1 MPRPRFKQR
10 CAICKKNMVVM
21 YSSRQ
26 FPICVE
32 CHLKRISEPVSKSP
46 YKRLFDIP
54 LEFYEKSLF
63 LRNIKEAYLRFGS
76 LTEKQISAFKKA
88 VEDIKKPKIKED
100 GTEKMEEDKKK

>member
-32 CHLKRISEPVSKSP
+32 CHLKRISETVKGSP
-46 YKRLFDIP
+46 YKELFDIP
-54 LEFYEKSLF
+54 PEFYKNSLF
-63 LRNIKEAYLRFGS
+63 LRNIKESYLRFGS
-76 LTEKQISAFKKA
+76 LTEKQIAAFKKA
-88 VEDIKKPKIKED
+88 VEDMKQKNGDSESTPQL
-100 GTEKMEEDKKK
+100 